1 MLCCH
6 AWGSGCDSVRDLE
19 VPATPD
25 DNRNFRTGMFEKGTT
40 AMDGME
46 HLIPDSGTNR
56 CPMRDS
62 APHPQKK
69 NNNIKKKNHYSEE
82 GEHT

>member
-1 MLCCH
+1 LRRRNETLFSCAELVCCAVTH
-6 AWGSGCDSVRDLE
+6 GVAVVPLSSGANTL
-19 VPATPD
+19 TP
-25 DNRNFRTGMFEKGTT
+25 E
-40 AMDGME
+40 GME

-82 GEHT
+82 GENT